1 MSTTTDH
8 RIETLGSV
16 SLAVADGS
24 VQGADVKSMP
34 VSPNGLS
41 SELLEELAALAAEK
55 VRGEGL
61 RLMGEGG
68 LLPELAQHL
77 MQAALEAEM
86 DEHLAA
92 GAGRVGG
99 RGSRSG
105 GNMRNGYRAKK
116 VMTEVG
122 AVTVQVPRDR
132 LGTFR
137 PRMLPVYARRT
148 GALDDL
154 VISLSAKGLT
164 SGEIVSHLAQTYG
177 MTTTKET
184 ISTITDSHSDIRV
197 PGGRDP
203 ITD

>member
-1 MSTTTDH
+1 MSTTADH
-8 RIETLGSV
+8 RIETYGSV
-16 SLAVADGS
+16 SLAVAGGS

-34 VSPNGLS
+34 VSENGLS

-55 VRGEGL
+55 VRGGEGL

-92 GAGRVGG
+92 GAGRTGG

-122 AVTVQVPRDR
+122 AVTVQFHQV
-132 LGTFR
+132 
-137 PRMLPVYARRT
+137 V
-148 GALDDL
+148 
-154 VISLSAKGLT
+154 
-164 SGEIVSHLAQTYG
+164 GELL
-177 MTTTKET
+177 E
-184 ISTITDSHSDIRV
+184 
-197 PGGRDP
+197 
-203 ITD
+203 

>member
-16 SLAVADGS
+16 SLAVAEGS
-24 VQGADVKSMP
+24 VQGADVRSMP
-34 VSPNGLS
+34 VSENGLS

-55 VRGEGL
+55 VRGEGGL

-105 GNMRNGYRAKK
+105 TWPGRC
-116 VMTEVG
+116 
-122 AVTVQVPRDR
+122 
-132 LGTFR
+132 
-137 PRMLPVYARRT
+137 
-148 GALDDL
+148 
-154 VISLSAKGLT
+154 
-164 SGEIVSHLAQTYG
+164 
-177 MTTTKET
+177 TTTRPAT
-184 ISTITDSHSDIRV
+184 PASSASSADRS
-197 PGGRDP
+197 
-203 ITD
+203 